1 MASILVTIDRAGRVV
16 IPQELRQ
23 RLSLTPNTEL
33 EIDLEGDVIRLMPR
47 RRPPRGVVE
56 VDGVLVLEPVE
67 GIAVTDLDVQR
78 WRDADQ
84 R

>member
-1 MASILVTIDRAGRVV
+1 MLVTIDRAGRVV

-23 RLSLTPNTEL
+23 RLSLSPNTEL
-33 EIDLEGDVIRLMPR
+33 EIDLEGDVIRLMPL
-47 RRPPRGVVE
+47 RRPTRGVVE
-56 VDGVLVLEPVE
+56 IDGLLVLEPVE
-67 GIAVTDLDVQR
+67 GVAVTDLDVQR